1 MKRSKQLTLKPLT
14 FVSDTLA
21 TKVETLIGQSF
32 DLLDEQFIDT
42 TSLASDRDTSET
54 ISRAAV
60 QLLDL
65 LNDCDGVIIPFNK
78 IIAEASWQLKLSKSH
93 KQTIFIMIRSGEPEL
108 L

>member
-1 MKRSKQLTLKPLT
+1 MKSIKLKPLT
-14 FVSDTLA
+14 YISEAMT
-21 TKVETLIGQSF
+21 TKLEALLGKKSF

-60 QLLDL
+60 QLLDIL
-65 LNDCDGVIIPFNK
+65 ADCDGVIIPFNK

-93 KQTIFIMIRSGEPEL
+93 KSTIFIMIRSGEPEII
-108 L
+108 